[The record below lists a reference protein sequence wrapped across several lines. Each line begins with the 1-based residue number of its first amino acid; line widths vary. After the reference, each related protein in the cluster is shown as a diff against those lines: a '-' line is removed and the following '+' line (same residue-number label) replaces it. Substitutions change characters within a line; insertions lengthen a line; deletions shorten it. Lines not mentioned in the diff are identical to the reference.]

1 MRCVAGVVATLVFVA
16 CASSEEGE
24 RTKAKRCELARD
36 HLVELRLAGTQAD
49 KQAHHAAITEALGT
63 RFTEQCV
70 ATLSRDQIDCALAA
84 KDATRALSCI
94 Q

>member
-1 MRCVAGVVATLVFVA
+1 MRCVVAVFALIACTSSNDGEVA
-16 CASSEEGE
+16 
-24 RTKAKRCELARD
+24 KAKRCELARD

-49 KQAHHAAITEALGT
+49 AEAHRAAITDALGT
-63 RFTEQCV
+63 RFTEECV